1 MRNKLVTV
9 RLPEV
14 TRNIAN
20 LLSDMPDIKNTQQN
34 TFYFAL
40 RSLALEKGYDFEAIE
55 LEAGRLADLNGSAE
69 ESE

>member
-1 MRNKLVTV
+1 MTV
-9 RLPEV
+9 RMPEV

-40 RSLALEKGYDFEAIE
+40 RSLAIEKGYSFEDIE
-55 LEAGRLADLNGSAE
+55 RIATDMANEEVGQSNGKVD
-69 ESE
+69 